1 MDHMLVSNISNQMST
16 EHSRVKLRKKFLYF
30 VRVGKKP
37 DPGKIF
43 WKYFKTI
50 IQLELLKKN
59 KLDWEMN
66 LYWGK
71 PRYFDWFNMDLI
83 WITPTDFRIYFQNIL
98 AGSVFFKWMFKN
110 VYYNYKS
117 KVI

>member
-50 IQLELLKKN
+50 IQLELHDKTNLTEKWIYIGEN
-59 KLDWEMN
+59 LDI
-66 LYWGK
+66 LT
-71 PRYFDWFNMDLI
+71 DLI
-83 WITPTDFRIYFQNIL
+83 WIWY
-98 AGSVFFKWMFKN
+98 G
-110 VYYNYKS
+110 
-117 KVI
+117 